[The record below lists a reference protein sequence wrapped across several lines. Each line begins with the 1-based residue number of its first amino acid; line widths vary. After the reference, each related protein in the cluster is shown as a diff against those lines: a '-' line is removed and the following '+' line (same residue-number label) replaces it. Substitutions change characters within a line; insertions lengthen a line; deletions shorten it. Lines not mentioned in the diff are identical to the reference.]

1 VTRVIRYFNK
11 KDEALAGEVTVDV
24 FSIDELRRYFNVE
37 DENPMYDSFPIME
50 NTDHEFIKK
59 AGMNFDFET
68 YDYFLEYN

>member
-1 VTRVIRYFNK
+1 MTRVIRYFNK

-37 DENPMYDSFPIME
+37 DENPMYDIFPIME
-50 NTDHEFIKK
+50 NTDYEFIKK

-68 YDYFLEYN
+68 YHYFLEYN